1 MTYTTDSIPDLTG
14 MTGGG
19 GGRANG
25 RLGLPSA
32 LAATSNVK
40 SNRPAKCITD
50 LPRASFAAPPA
61 GGAAPES

>member
-19 GGRANG
+19 GARANG

-40 SNRPAKCITD
+40 SNRRRNASPTFPEPLSLRRRPAHST
-50 LPRASFAAPPA
+50 
-61 GGAAPES
+61 